1 MSGFENLGIINKYQG
16 VAPKQVIA
24 AVEKAARRTGAD
36 FSFLM
41 EKAAAESSFNPK
53 AKSRSSSAT
62 GLFQFIEGTWLNMVK
77 KYGPKYGLSQL
88 SDKITVKDGKAS
100 VADSDVRR
108 QILSLRKNPE
118 ISALMAGEFCEENK
132 CILEGRTQAD
142 VGATELYLAHFMGAG
157 GAVKFLNSREQN
169 GNALAA
175 RLFPEAARANKNVF
189 FDAQTKQPRTLD
201 QIYDLFAKKFDD
213 VSGGA
218 NTPSTAATPD
228 RDSADAFPAAVP
240 AFQSQTPT
248 HQNGTQA
255 PSSSELARHMA
266 DEIIWSDDP
275 RFATMFQ
282 PRSAAMFQTTRLSP
296 LSVLMLAEISDPFSA
311 AKDANGYNA

>member
-16 VAPKQVIA
+16 VATKQIIA
-24 AVEKAARRTGAD
+24 AVEKAAERTGAD

-100 VADSDVRR
+100 ATDSAARN
-108 QILSLRKNPE
+108 QILNLRKNPE

-132 CILEGRTQAD
+132 CILEDRTQANIGD
-142 VGATELYLAHFMGAG
+142 TELYLAHFMGAG
-157 GAVKFLNSREQN
+157 GAVKFLNSREQD
-169 GNALAA
+169 GNATAA

-189 FDAQTKQPRTLD
+189 FDAQTKRPRTLD

-213 VSGGA
+213 VYGGA
-218 NTPSTAATPD
+218 STPSTAATPD
-228 RDSADAFPAAVP
+228 TDYADDFSAEAP
-240 AFQSQTPT
+240 AFRPQTPT

-266 DEIIWSDDP
+266 NEIIWSDDP

-282 PRSAAMFQTTRLSP
+282 TARLSP
-296 LSVLMLAEISDPFSA
+296 MSVLMLAEISDPFSA
-311 AKDANGYNA
+311 AKDADGSQRPQMGARA